1 MEEVF
6 SDDQILRNDSMGC
19 HFTGAAFSHKNRRCS
34 LRLDGVSYSIGIQ
47 AKKQGKCVVHIE
59 LNEEIE
65 YIDYCI
71 LLLIDNSF
79 ELIINFDSNT
89 DCRRL

>member
-6 SDDQILRNDSMGC
+6 SDDQILRNDSVGC
-19 HFTGAAFSHKNRRCS
+19 HFTGAAFSHKNRCCS
-34 LRLDGVSYSIGIQ
+34 LRLNGISYSISTQ
-47 AKKQGKCVVHIE
+47 AKNRVIE

-79 ELIINFDSNT
+79 ELIFNFDSNT